1 MPRYIA
7 FLRAINVG
15 GHVVKM
21 QLLKELFE
29 RLGFADVET
38 FIASGN
44 VIFQS
49 PAKSAAI
56 EEKIER
62 LLEKELGYAVQTF
75 VRSDA
80 EVARIAAFEPY
91 DEVSGGSTLYI
102 GFLKARPD
110 RAAEERLLAAQ
121 TERDDFRLDERELYW
136 RCRGPSSESTFSGQ
150 KLEKTLGM
158 ATTLRNANTVRR
170 LAAKYPPKRHKAPL
184 QAEPT

>member
-21 QLLKELFE
+21 QVLKELFE
-29 RLGFADVET
+29 RLGFVNVET

-49 PAKSAAI
+49 PAKSAASI

-62 LLEKELGYAVQTF
+62 LLAKELGYAVLTF
-75 VRSDA
+75 VRTDV
-80 EVARIAAFEPY
+80 EVARVAAFQPY
-91 DEVSGGSTLYI
+91 DEVSEASTLYI
-102 GFLKARPD
+102 GFLKAAPD
-110 RAAEERLLAAQ
+110 RAAEKRLLAAQ
-121 TERDDFRLDERELYW
+121 TERDDFRLDGRELYW

-150 KLEKTLGM
+150 KLEKTLAM

-170 LAAKYPPKRHKAPL
+170 LAAKYPPKA
-184 QAEPT
+184 

>member
-15 GHVVKM
+15 GHIVKM
-21 QLLKELFE
+21 QVLKELFE
-29 RLGFADVET
+29 RLGFANVET

-49 PAKSAAI
+49 PAKSTAAI

-62 LLEKELGYAVQTF
+62 LLEQELGYAVQTF

-80 EVARIAAFEPY
+80 EVARVAAFEPFV
-91 DEVSGGSTLYI
+91 EVSEGSTLYI
-102 GFLKARPD
+102 GFLKAAPD
-110 RAAEERLLAAQ
+110 RAVAERLLAAQ
-121 TERDDFRLDERELYW
+121 TERDDFRLDARELYW

-170 LAAKYPPKRHKAPL
+170 LAAKYPSRA
-184 QAEPT
+184 

>member
-21 QLLKELFE
+21 QVLKELFE
-29 RLGFADVET
+29 RIGFANVET

-49 PAKSAAI
+49 PAKSAAAI

-62 LLEKELGYAVQTF
+62 LLEKELGYRVQTF

-80 EVARIAAFEPY
+80 EVARVAAFEPF
-91 DEVSGGSTLYI
+91 DPVSERSTFYI
-102 GFLKARPD
+102 GFLKAAPD
-110 RAAEERLLAAQ
+110 RSVAERLLGAQ
-121 TERDDFRLDERELYW
+121 SERDDFRLDARELYW
-136 RCRGPSSESTFSGQ
+136 RCRGPSSESTFSGA
-150 KLEKTLGM
+150 KLEKMLGM

-170 LAAKYPPKRHKAPL
+170 LGAKYPPPA
-184 QAEPT
+184 

>member
-21 QLLKELFE
+21 QVLKALFQG
-29 RLGFADVET
+29 LGFANVET

-49 PAKSAAI
+49 PAKSTAAI

-80 EVARIAAFEPY
+80 EVARVATFEPFE
-91 DEVSGGSTLYI
+91 EVSEGSTLYI
-102 GFLKARPD
+102 GLLKSPPD
-110 RAAEERLLAAQ
+110 REVEKRLLAAQ
-121 TERDDFRLDERELYW
+121 TERDDFRLDGRELYW
-136 RCRGPSSESTFSGQ
+136 RCRGPSSESTFSGA

-158 ATTLRNANTVRR
+158 ATTLRNVNTVRR
-170 LAAKYPPKRHKAPL
+170 LAAKYAP
-184 QAEPT
+184 EY

>member
-21 QLLKELFE
+21 QVLKELFE
-29 RLGFADVET
+29 RLGFANVET

-49 PAKSAAI
+49 PAKSAAV

-75 VRSDA
+75 VRSDV

-91 DEVSGGSTLYI
+91 AEVSESSTLYI
-102 GFLKARPD
+102 GLLKHAPD
-110 RAAEERLLAAQ
+110 AAVEKRLLAAQ
-121 TERDDFRLDERELYW
+121 TERDAFRLDGREIYW
-136 RCRGPSSESTFSGQ
+136 RCRGPSSESTFSGT
-150 KLEKTLGM
+150 KLERTLGM
-158 ATTLRNANTVRR
+158 PTTLRNANTLRR
-170 LAAKYPPKRHKAPL
+170 LATKYPP
-184 QAEPT
+184 ES

>member
-21 QLLKELFE
+21 QVLKELLE
-29 RLGFADVET
+29 RLGFANVET
-38 FIASGN
+38 FIASGT

-49 PAKSAAI
+49 PARSAAAM

-62 LLEKELGYAVQTF
+62 LLEKELGYAVATF

-80 EVARIAAFEPY
+80 EVARVAAFDPF
-91 DEVSGGSTLYI
+91 DGVSDGSTLYI
-102 GFLKARPD
+102 GFLKAAPD
-110 RAAEERLLAAQ
+110 RAVEKRLLAAQ
-121 TERDDFRLDERELYW
+121 TGRDDFRLDGRELYW

-170 LAAKYPPKRHKAPL
+170 LAAKYPPKA
-184 QAEPT
+184 